1 MGITIAQIQDAK
13 LRELAAKVDGSFEG
27 ETKGNKILDDC
38 EMGIFASQVKSAG
51 LEAEY
56 EEFLKIHKQT
66 QAAGKE
72 FDVNMAATEQTR
84 LEANIQKA
92 EKKVANLREK
102 LAEIEN
108 RPESAK
114 KEKCKKIGGGIGA
127 GIGTALG
134 LTSFLIAEAGFL
146 PAFAVITLG
155 GAGALIGAG
164 VGLGVYY
171 LTRSKDKEKAY
182 SENNKN
188 EYAQTQAALKAAEQE
203 LQQSKLELQHFMNNL

>member
-27 ETKGNKILDDC
+27 ETKGNKVLDDC
-38 EMGIFASQVKSAG
+38 EMEIFTSQVKSAG
-51 LEAEY
+51 LDAEY

-66 QAAGKE
+66 PAAGKE

-92 EKKVANLREK
+92 EAKVANLREK

-108 RPESAK
+108 RPTAKRNDYSAK
-114 KEKCKKIGGGIGA
+114 GGI
-127 GIGTALG
+127 IGG
-134 LTSFLIAEAGFL
+134 LTSGT
-146 PAFAVITLG
+146 VLG
-155 GAGALIGAG
+155 GLLAIGTRHDRISNFVCFGTLSGGVGAICGGLIG
-164 VGLGVYY
+164 LGIYY
-171 LTRSKDKEKAY
+171 LTRSKNASESDKK
-182 SENNKN
+182 

-203 LQQSKLELQHFMNNL
+203 LQQSKVELQHFMNNL